1 MRLFPHIKKNLIAF
15 MKEGKIII
23 LSFLIFPMVMAFI
36 YGTMQQDMFEGKSS
50 FEPIRV
56 EFNYNKTSPMGQVL
70 DNVLSE
76 KSVQSFIQRGNENP
90 KCKVDISEDFKDIK
104 ITKLDGTDNEV
115 ELVRSFMVNLSEGI
129 NQYEV
134 IENKVNSL
142 NITES
147 EKGILIDKLL
157 SEIEEGNGKP
167 VIRDELIEGY
177 RTIGAREYYTISMF
191 SFTSIIFIVTI
202 AKWYYRDRKQGVIR
216 RSFSTPNKKEVYLFG
231 YLTSAFILVLFAN
244 ILFVTINRVLGIA
257 FMDNFIVIIAITLI
271 QSLLQTAVLGALVAF
286 IKSEKIANAIMNAL
300 VFLSVIIGGVF
311 FNIELI
317 GAKVLKVVADFSP
330 NSLILNSY
338 KTLSITQSFSAVQSE
353 VVIMCLLSLILLI
366 ASVIKVKIS
375 WEE

>member
-50 FEPIRV
+50 FEPIKV
-56 EFNYNKTSPMGQVL
+56 QFNYNKTSPMGQVL
-70 DNVLSE
+70 DDVLSE
-76 KSVQSFIQRGNENP
+76 KSVQSFIKRDNENP
-90 KCKVDISEDFKDIK
+90 KCSVDISEDFKDIK

-147 EKGILIDKLL
+147 EKEILINKLL
-157 SEIEEGNGKP
+157 SKIREENGKS
-167 VIRDELIEGY
+167 VIREELIEGY

-191 SFTSIIFIVTI
+191 SFTSIMFIVTI

-231 YLTSAFILVLFAN
+231 YLTSAFMLVLFAN

-257 FMDNFIVIIAITLI
+257 FTNNFMGTASITLL
-271 QSLLQTAVLGALVAF
+271 QSLLQTAVLGAVVAF

-300 VFLSVIIGGVF
+300 IFLSVIIGGVF
-311 FNIELI
+311 FNVELI

-338 KTLSITQSFSAVQSE
+338 KTFSITQSFSAVKSE
-353 VVIMCLLSLILLI
+353 VVIMCLLSLVLLI